1 MEHFLDIADY
11 GEDRLKEMVDNA
23 IAMKAGAIPHG
34 SLLEGKSVAMIFQK
48 PSTRTRVSFEVAVRQ
63 LGASPVVLRTE
74 ETQLGRG
81 ESIPDTARVLSRYVD
96 AIMIR
101 TSEHDILTEL
111 AEYADVP
118 VINGLTD
125 KTHPCQVMADTMTLA
140 EKKAPDQ
147 DYAGLK
153 VAWCGDGN
161 NVANSWIEAAAGF
174 GFSLD
179 LAVPPAFKP
188 DTGVVDAALAK
199 GGRINLT
206 DDPAAA
212 AKGADVVVTD
222 TWSSMGIER
231 AASNSGDTESLLEP
245 YRVDEALMGKAK
257 KDAVFMHCLPVY
269 RGKEAEAGV
278 VDGPQSII
286 WDETENR
293 LHVQKAILAHCL
305 LGGVGR

>member
-1 MEHFLDIADY
+1 MRHFLDIADFA
-11 GEDRLKEMVDNA
+11 GDRLKEIIDSA
-23 IAMKAGAIPHG
+23 IAMKSGKAPHD
-34 SLLEGKSVAMIFQK
+34 SLLAGKTVAMIFQK
-48 PSTRTRVSFEVAVRQ
+48 PSTRTRVSFEVGIRQ
-63 LGASPVVLRTE
+63 LGASPLVLRTE

-101 TSEHDILTEL
+101 TAEHGILTEL
-111 AEYADVP
+111 AEHADVP

-153 VAWCGDGN
+153 VAWFGDGN

-179 LAVPPAFKP
+179 LAVPPAFMP
-188 DTGVVDAALAK
+188 DKGVVDAAVAK
-199 GGRINLT
+199 GGRVNIT
-206 DDPAAA
+206 DDPGVAADN
-212 AKGADVVVTD
+212 ADAVVTD

-231 AASNSGDTESLLEP
+231 SATNSGDGGALLEP
-245 YRVDEALMGKAK
+245 YRVDEALMAKAK
-257 KDAVFMHCLPVY
+257 PDAVFMHCLPVY
-269 RGKEAEAGV
+269 RGQEATAGV
-278 VDGPQSII
+278 VDGPQSVI
-286 WDETENR
+286 WDEAENR
-293 LHVQKAILAHCL
+293 LHVQKAIIADCL
-305 LGGVGR
+305 LGRGG